1 MLVALSSMLVIPT
14 HTHTKKKWNI
24 WKKGRKYRKRRE
36 GIEDKGKRGKEE
48 GKETDRKGGRG
59 RERKENQQQV
69 YVFLNNTAHKQVT
82 RIEPNCK
89 RGLAAAF
96 WK

>member
-1 MLVALSSMLVIPT
+1 MLAALSSMLVIPT
-14 HTHTKKKWNI
+14 NTKTKKWNI
-24 WKKGRKYRKRRE
+24 WKKGRKYRKKRE

-59 RERKENQQQV
+59 RGRKENQQQV
-69 YVFLNNTAHKQVT
+69 DVFLNNTAHKQVT

-89 RGLAAAF
+89 RGLAATF